1 MKKQRNGLVA
11 IILIAAI
18 VIVGVLSY
26 RVNQDIPA
34 NKAPGARS
42 ASTAD
47 NMKKSG
53 SKVLVVYF
61 SAQHHTRRVAE
72 RVAKNLNA
80 DTFVIEPQNPYSEN
94 DLNWNDTNSRIDR
107 EYDRRL
113 SRNIKLKT
121 TTVPNWDDYDT
132 VLIGYPIWWSIAA
145 WPTDSFVKAQD
156 FTGKTVIPFCTSFSS
171 GIGDS
176 AKNLQNE
183 AKGGTW
189 QQGHRFDENTSLSA
203 VDRWTDSLGL

>member
-1 MKKQRNGLVA
+1 MKKQKNGLVA

-34 NKAPGARS
+34 NKAPGAQS

-189 QQGHRFDENTSLSA
+189 QHGHRFDENTSLSA